1 MSPDGLLQQSSTVAD
16 SSLFT
21 FADGITESI
30 PRSYIEFAERLPLPQ
45 FRDLQDEEV
54 CTICRECIDYS
65 VLIFLFFLHNP
76 CLEKVLSR

>member
-1 MSPDGLLQQSSTVAD
+1 VSPDGLLQQSSTVAD

-45 FRDLQDEEV
+45 FKDLQDKEV
-54 CTICRECIDYS
+54 CIICYESTDYFL
-65 VLIFLFFLHNP
+65 LIFLSCTIP
-76 CLEKVLSR
+76 TWKK

>member
-30 PRSYIEFAERLPLPQ
+30 PRSYIEFAERLLLPQ
-45 FRDLQDEEV
+45 FKDLQDEEV
-54 CTICRECIDYS
+54 CMI
-65 VLIFLFFLHNP
+65 
-76 CLEKVLSR
+76 LSLTHTLLLYMTLTLKSMA